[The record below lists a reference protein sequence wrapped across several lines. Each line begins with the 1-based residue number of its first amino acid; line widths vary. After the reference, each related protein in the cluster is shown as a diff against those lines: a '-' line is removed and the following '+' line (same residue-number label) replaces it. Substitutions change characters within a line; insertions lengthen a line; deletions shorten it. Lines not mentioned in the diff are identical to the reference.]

1 MKFMNTTRHPLSM
14 SKKLILFLSCAF
26 LAGGCAHTPPA
37 HPLPK
42 SDTVIWAGLDY
53 SLARMYGTTDF
64 KDPDAIFPHYLDS
77 WNALF
82 LQERIKVTS
91 SLLNKRVVPDT
102 EHMAER
108 NKIATKDHVIRQDG
122 DFVGTSDI
130 TSQDIADAVRSYK
143 LSESSGLGLVFIV
156 DRLVK
161 SQSRGA
167 VYLVF
172 FDVSTREVV
181 ASQRVV
187 AKAAGVGFR
196 NYWFGVIKN
205 AEPELREFR

>member
-1 MKFMNTTRHPLSM
+1 MLFM
-14 SKKLILFLSCAF
+14 SCAF
-26 LAGGCAHTPPA
+26 LAGGCATTPPA

-53 SLARMYGTTDF
+53 SMVRMYGTQDF
-64 KDPDAIFPHYLDS
+64 KDPDAIFSHYLDA

-82 LQERIKVTS
+82 LQERIKTIS
-91 SLLNKRVVPDT
+91 SILNKKVEPDT

-108 NKIATKDHVIRQDG
+108 NKIATTGQVIREDG
-122 DFVGTSDI
+122 DFVETSHI

-143 LSESSGLGLVFIV
+143 LSEQSGLGLVFIV

-161 SQSRGA
+161 SQGRGA

-172 FDVSTREVV
+172 FDVSTRQVI
-181 ASQRVV
+181 ASERVI
-187 AKAAGVGFR
+187 AKAKGVAFR

-205 AEPELREFR
+205 AEPGLKKFL